1 MGFFNPV
8 FRPKISSNP
17 VIPMVIF
24 GIPPPA
30 HTFSPESRPNFA
42 LKKMKMKIN

>member
-1 MGFFNPV
+1 MGFFNPASL
-8 FRPKISSNP
+8 PQNSSNP